1 MTKWLTIITLL
12 LAIIASGTAKIEPKP
27 EAKGIGR
34 PAYHEAASGIGE
46 AAYHVP
52 ESGIGEAAYHEP

>member
-12 LAIIASGTAKIEPKP
+12 LAIIASGGGAKTPKA
-27 EAKGIGR
+27 EAKEIGR

-46 AAYHVP
+46 AAYHEP
-52 ESGIGEAAYHEP
+52 ECGIGEAAYHEP